1 METWFEEYRKERR
14 RALCRREIEAAIR
27 EVKGN
32 RPDDPVWREWY
43 RALVLRRRT
52 DSVTEQDGR

>member
-1 METWFEEYRKERR
+1 METWLEEYREECR
-14 RALCRREIEAAIR
+14 RALCRREIEVAIR

-43 RALVLRRRT
+43 RRIVLRGCSKVR
-52 DSVTEQDGR
+52 